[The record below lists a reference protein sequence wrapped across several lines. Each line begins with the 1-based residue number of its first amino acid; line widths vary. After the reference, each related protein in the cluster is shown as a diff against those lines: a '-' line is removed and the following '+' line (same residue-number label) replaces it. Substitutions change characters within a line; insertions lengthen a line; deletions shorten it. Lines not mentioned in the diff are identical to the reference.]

1 MSNNL
6 PLISI
11 IIPVYNVEKYL
22 RDALDSVVN
31 QTYTN
36 LEIIIVNDGSTDN
49 SLDICN
55 EYAKNDRR
63 IIVISIQNS
72 GAAVARNRGLD
83 CATGEF
89 IVFVDSDDYCPLN
102 SIESLYDSYKNE
114 QVDLVIGN
122 SLTIQDNGQNSDI
135 SRKNDRVREVISG
148 VEMIRRLLIGASA
161 PWARLYKKSLWEGLR
176 FPEGVINEDE
186 PILIQVYS
194 RCNKILMLE
203 EVVYYYRKREN
214 SVTSSQFGIKKLDM
228 YYNAVNNEKLVAQID
243 EVLIEPARYKVIKS
257 LLYCLVNLHK
267 KKRNDEEKQACKK
280 LRADLRNYRKDGYL
294 KNPLLPI
301 SYRIL
306 GYLFL

>member
-89 IVFVDSDDYCPLN
+89 MVFVDSDDYCPLN

-228 YYNAVNNEKLVAQID
+228 YYNAVNNEKLAVQID
-243 EVLIEPARYKVIKS
+243 EVLTEPARYKVIKS

>member
-36 LEIIIVNDGSTDN
+36 LEIVIVNDGSTDN

-122 SLTIQDNGQNSDI
+122 SLTIQDNVQKSDI